1 MLKTFIKSPAFP
13 LTHENWRHSC
23 YFVVTPK
30 ENGELYPIEFIAE
43 PALYK
48 TIRFRF
54 QNVCDVTVQPPTFV
68 TTFNNYGKM
77 SEKKIADLV
86 VKGKCP
92 LSVKIKAEVTVV
104 RRVEE
109 VL

>member
-1 MLKTFIKSPAFP
+1 
-13 LTHENWRHSC
+13 
-23 YFVVTPK
+23 
-30 ENGELYPIEFIAE
+30 
-43 PALYK
+43 
-48 TIRFRF
+48 
-54 QNVCDVTVQPPTFV
+54 
-68 TTFNNYGKM
+68 M